1 MVDGDELTLTLTLT
15 LSLTLT
21 LTRLVD
27 GDERAA
33 LLRHSVSQHGMWH
46 GCAQSTAGYVQGVS
60 TVCHSSSAGNG
71 PCLKRILTV
80 FGLPADHPL
89 AGLTAVQRL
98 MRIGIKVLA
107 L

>member
-1 MVDGDELTLTLTLT
+1 M
-15 LSLTLT
+15 
-21 LTRLVD
+21 D

-46 GCAQSTAGYVQGVS
+46 GAAQSTAGYVQGVS
-60 TVCHSSSAGNG
+60 TVCHSSSAGHG
-71 PCLKRILTV
+71 PCLKRIVTV

-98 MRIGIKVLA
+98 MRIGIKVIA